1 MLHHHQLAFLL
12 LSSIGIFNVICIF
25 SEDGRFPCNGMITS
39 ATSKTSVP
47 DVITHDLQSLNLHG
61 GGDDSRSFLVLDQDE
76 KLCVESVAAWCSK
89 LGCDTSATCK
99 VVSIFGNTGEGKSH
113 TLNHTFFA
121 GSPVFSTS
129 NQQES
134 CTTGVWA
141 SYDPELQVLLLDTEG
156 MLGRVDNENLRTR
169 MLLKVL
175 AVSDIV
181 IYRTRAERLHNDMFY
196 FLGDASRAYDKHFKS
211 ELDKMGENSFK
222 SEDKVMTISAT
233 SLGPTVIIFHETLH
247 TDVLAKVKG
256 EKDPETTIRERF
268 SALKQNIGA
277 YSKIKYVGTRYII
290 LKERKQ
296 ILDDCGFQ
304 V

>member
-1 MLHHHQLAFLL
+1 
-12 LSSIGIFNVICIF
+12 
-25 SEDGRFPCNGMITS
+25 MISS

-76 KLCVESVAAWCSK
+76 QLCVESVAAWCDK

-113 TLNHTFFA
+113 TLNQTFFS

-129 NQQES
+129 SQQES

-141 SYDPELQVLLLDTEG
+141 SYDPELQVLILDTEG

-181 IYRTRAERLHNDMFY
+181 IYRYTQRLSAVHEYDLILICRTRAERLHNDMFY
-196 FLGDASRAYDKHFKS
+196 FLGDASKAYDKHFKT

-222 SEDKVMTISAT
+222 TEDKVMTISAS
-233 SLGPTVIIFHETLH
+233 SLGPIMVIFHETLH
-247 TDVLAKVKG
+247 TDVLPHVKG
-256 EKDPETTIRERF
+256 GKDPEAVIRERF
-268 SALKQNIGA
+268 SALKQDIGA
-277 YSKIKYVGTRYII
+277 FSKIKYVGTRSV
-290 LKERKQ
+290 LGH
-296 ILDDCGFQ
+296 LGQ
-304 V
+304 VGTGSGSV

>member
-129 NQQES
+129 NQQEA
-134 CTTGVWA
+134 G
-141 SYDPELQVLLLDTEG
+141 G
-156 MLGRVDNENLRTR
+156 GGRRRWHFLC
-169 MLLKVL
+169 KPK
-175 AVSDIV
+175 AVCKQLS
-181 IYRTRAERLHNDMFY
+181 T
-196 FLGDASRAYDKHFKS
+196 
-211 ELDKMGENSFK
+211 
-222 SEDKVMTISAT
+222 
-233 SLGPTVIIFHETLH
+233 PT
-247 TDVLAKVKG
+247 
-256 EKDPETTIRERF
+256 
-268 SALKQNIGA
+268 
-277 YSKIKYVGTRYII
+277 
-290 LKERKQ
+290 
-296 ILDDCGFQ
+296 
-304 V
+304 